1 MINYNQVKRLF
12 DIILCLILLTCLL
25 PIFVII
31 AVFIR
36 LQDGGPAIFRQER
49 IGKKGVVFR
58 FYKFRSMPL
67 NTPNVESKD
76 TNKLQIT
83 PFGKFIRRTN
93 LDELPQFYNVLKGDM
108 SFIGPRPPI
117 PTQVDLIEMRKLNG
131 AIDLTPGLTGWAQ
144 VNSFDGMPVSEKAKF
159 DGEYASK
166 FSFGLDVLILLKT
179 MLYFTKKPPTY

>member
-67 NTPNVESKD
+67 NTPNVETTPITFSEDGEALFIKEGTAD
-76 TNKLQIT
+76 AIALTNNKAWI
-83 PFGKFIRRTN
+83 K
-93 LDELPQFYNVLKGDM
+93 
-108 SFIGPRPPI
+108 
-117 PTQVDLIEMRKLNG
+117 
-131 AIDLTPGLTGWAQ
+131 DLT
-144 VNSFDGMPVSEKAKF
+144 
-159 DGEYASK
+159 
-166 FSFGLDVLILLKT
+166 
-179 MLYFTKKPPTY
+179 FTKSRN